1 MAGELQKVRQI
12 IPTATA
18 DATYTTE
25 ALDLRGVKKV
35 TIFGTNGA
43 DHANTFGVTVS
54 ADGTNFVTF
63 NKLVTNVTNAIT
75 ETVKRVATIA
85 PTAATTDF
93 ASMDLEHDT
102 YVSMKVVATQVA
114 DGTYSAYIVFQY

>member
-1 MAGELQKVRQI
+1 MSKELQKVISI
-12 IPTATA
+12 IPADTA

-25 ALDLRGVKKV
+25 VIDIRGVKKV

-54 ADGTNFVTF
+54 ADGTNFITY
-63 NKLVTNVTNAIT
+63 NKLVNNLTNANT
-75 ETVKRVATIA
+75 EFLTRTATFA

-93 ASMDLEHDT
+93 ASMDLEHES

-114 DGTYSAYIVFQY
+114 DGTYSAYIVLQY